1 VADVSGA
8 VSTSDSRLSDA
19 RTPSST
25 LAHKASHATG
35 GADALIPSD
44 INAKQRLSNQA
55 LTLLTSDQV
64 NLSDVAKVYQV
75 YNLASASVN
84 IRLPLSYTQGDEVVF
99 VHSGGP
105 SVTILNQL
113 SVPIRSVASGEAEK
127 FVVLSN
133 SWVVD
138 LYTPLNHTHAASD
151 VTGTFTT
158 LTVDENLRI
167 AAYTRKDKQG
177 VKEELERVFVYF
189 PRLKERIQQQAGTL
203 SGGEQQMLAIA
214 RALMG
219 RPTLLLLDEPSLG
232 LAPKLVAELMTT
244 LAELHREGLSM
255 LLVEQNAAAALAI
268 ADRAVVLESG
278 SVRLEG
284 AAAELRG
291 DRQLQ
296 ESYLGAGG

>member
-1 VADVSGA
+1 MNSGGAMGRPSTPLLQVEELSLRFGGITALRGVNLTVQRGELVALLGA
-8 VSTSDSRLSDA
+8 NGAGKTTTLRAISRLETASA
-19 RTPSST
+19 GRILWQGAN
-25 LAHKASHATG
+25 LA
-35 GADALIPSD
+35 
-44 INAKQRLSNQA
+44 RLSTERTVK
-55 LTLLTSDQV
+55 LGIGHCPEGRRV
-64 NLSDVAKVYQV
+64 
-75 YNLASASVN
+75 LA
-84 IRLPLSYTQGDEVVF
+84 RQ
-99 VHSGGP
+99 
-105 SVTILNQL
+105 
-113 SVPIRSVASGEAEK
+113 SVAANLELGAW
-127 FVVLSN
+127 LRR
-133 SWVVD
+133 D
-138 LYTPLNHTHAASD
+138 RAA
-151 VTGTFTT
+151 
-158 LTVDENLRI
+158 I
-167 AAYTRKDKQG
+167 AAD
-177 VKEELERVFVYF
+177 LERCYGLF
-189 PRLKERIQQQAGTL
+189 PRLAERRRQLAGSL

-232 LAPKLVAELMTT
+232 LAPKLVAELMAT